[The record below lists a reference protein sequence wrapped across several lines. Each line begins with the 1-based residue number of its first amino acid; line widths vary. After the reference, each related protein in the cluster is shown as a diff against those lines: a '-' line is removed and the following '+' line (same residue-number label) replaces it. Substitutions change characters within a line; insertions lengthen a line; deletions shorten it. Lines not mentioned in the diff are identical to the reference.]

1 MQWNKTVKVRKQRK
15 RLWNAPQHR
24 QHKALTCRL
33 DNRLI
38 EKYKFALSRIP
49 IRKGDKV
56 RIVRGSYKD
65 PNKEIDV
72 VEVRPKD
79 NTIVLSEVTLSKAD
93 SKRVP
98 RVFRPAALI
107 ITKLNLSDRRRRDR
121 IEALGIILE
130 DEIAAEEEEAKAAAK
145 AKEEEE
151 EEGEEKPKKAAKKDE
166 DEEAAE
172 EKAEEP
178 AGDETKKVVKKAV
191 KKKVMKEGEE

>member
-38 EKYKFALSRIP
+38 EKYKFAISRIP

-107 ITKLNLSDRRRRDR
+107 ITKLNLGDRRRRDR

-151 EEGEEKPKKAAKKDE
+151 EEEGEEKPKKVAKKE
-166 DEEAAE
+166 KDEEATE
-172 EKAEEP
+172 EKISEEP
-178 AGDETKKVVKKAV
+178 ADDKPKKVVKK
-191 KKKVMKEGEE
+191 KVTKEGEE